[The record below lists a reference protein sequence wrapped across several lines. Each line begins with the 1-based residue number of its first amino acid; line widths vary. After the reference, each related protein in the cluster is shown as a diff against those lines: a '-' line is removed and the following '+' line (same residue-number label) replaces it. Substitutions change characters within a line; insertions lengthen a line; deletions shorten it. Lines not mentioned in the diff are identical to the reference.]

1 MIYPQSGTLQPRYPS
16 ELIEASLEGVVL
28 FIIMLAASRSSRI
41 RQSPGALTGLFVAG
55 YGVARITGECF
66 REPDAFL
73 GFLPFGTTMGQ
84 ILCVPM
90 LIAGIGLITW
100 GLKHQEA

>member
-1 MIYPQSGTLQPRYPS
+1 VIYPQSGTLQPRYPS